1 MRLGSDILIES
12 ALTHIHALR
21 LTHTHTQ
28 HAHSHKFGTEE
39 LSSVRFFWLYR
50 KRTCLP
56 LHPTPQQR
64 ERGGMDSLLLL
75 PPFPGLFYDVCQR
88 QHRLQKVFRAGP
100 KLSEVQQPSG
110 KRSGHCGW
118 SGRRMMASPPIS
130 HLPVPTSNLSV
141 SPVRRSVLLVRC
153 LLLVFGFPRP
163 ALPQGVSRTAAF
175 EWRSLHIQY
184 IYIHI
189 HICVYLYP
197 CLFSRPLSDLK
208 IVKLPQL
215 LCVQEQQSSG
225 SL

>member
-28 HAHSHKFGTEE
+28 HAHSYKFGTEE

-130 HLPVPTSNLSV
+130 HLQLV
-141 SPVRRSVLLVRC
+141 SFSCPPFSLACSLFA
-153 LLLVFGFPRP
+153 FGFRLSTPCTSAGCEQDSSIRMEEF
-163 ALPQGVSRTAAF
+163 AHT
-175 EWRSLHIQY
+175 IY
-184 IYIHI
+184 IYTY
-189 HICVYLYP
+189 ICVYLYP